1 MIPFIS
7 VIGRGKTGKTT
18 LIKNLIRELRLLGY
32 RVAVIK
38 HDPEEHGVVDRR
50 GSDTW
55 LFQEEGSQAVIL
67 ASPSKITLFRTTEK
81 EQFPEELFS
90 LCGDVD
96 LIILE
101 GYKKRD
107 YPKIFLWTGKKE
119 RLDVDPHWDLRAI
132 IYAKEEEKEAIK
144 NFKNTAVPLFCRDD
158 SIKIAQFVERY
169 ILENNGR
176 HKGGK

>member
-1 MIPFIS
+1 MIPFLS

-18 LIKNLIRELRLLGY
+18 LIKNMIRELKFLGY

-38 HDPEEHGVVDRR
+38 HDPEEHGVVDHK

-55 LFQEEGSQAVIL
+55 LFQQEGSPAVIL
-67 ASPSKITLFRTTEK
+67 ASPSRITLFRTTEN
-81 EQFPEELFS
+81 EQFPEELFP

-107 YPKIFLWTGKKE
+107 YPKIFLWTEKKE
-119 RLDVDPHWDLRAI
+119 KLDADPLWDLLAV
-132 IYAKEEEKEAIK
+132 IYAREEEKEALK
-144 NFKNTAVPLFCRDD
+144 HFGDSAVPLFCRDD
-158 SIKIAQFVERY
+158 SIKIAKFVEQY
-169 ILENNGR
+169 ILKKKDR
-176 HKGGK
+176 DKGGR